1 MVEAAATFRKSGF
14 NDSDAATLAKVA
26 AMYQNVSDTAVSAED
41 AAASIVSQIR
51 AFGEDASF
59 ATTIIDAYNE
69 VANNFSTGTNDLSN
83 AMEIAGAGLATYN
96 NTFQETLGLVTAG
109 SEIFVG
115 RSSQV
120 ARGLSTIASNTAKAG
135 DALAKYHIDV
145 KNADG
150 TMRSTYDILKD
161 VSKIWKDLDDSQRQA
176 LGETLSG
183 GVNQY
188 KVLAAI
194 MTNFQT
200 AIDATAT
207 AYDSAGSAAEENAK
221 YMEHLEA
228 QINNLKGQFQDFANN
243 ILDKDTVS
251 ALLNVG
257 STLLDFANTDIG
269 AAVTRIG
276 MLSGTTLGLLGI
288 FGQLSINILKM
299 KEVLGGASG
308 IAGIFAPKTILI
320 IAGVVAGIA
329 ALVEIIRAAKNAYD
343 EAHPSLVQANTDLA
357 DTQAQLENNQKRLK
371 ELNEI
376 PYNERSSEI
385 ALEVEQLKLDN
396 EQLEKQLKLLDKKR
410 QQSAQKEYEGKK
422 TVYTGE
428 KQYTISYANQKF
440 VVDAKNIGEA
450 YALAADEANEFYNSL
465 VSLEEFSALTAD
477 SIEKGANDISVAWAT
492 ASQKGSQ
499 ATNTLINIM
508 QEYAEGTQEG
518 KELTE
523 EQSVAFEQNL
533 DAIKGLYNNIGYLTD
548 EYKEQHP
555 EIATFLSLYEQLA
568 PEIERVANNT
578 DELGDSL
585 DGVGNSSNDAVSQ
598 SGKLQ
603 EKVIEVANSMIDTAT
618 AVDTTSSSF
627 INLVAQQII
636 FNSTGLNTSDKI
648 RALSEL
654 IGYANNAA
662 WAINNVSQMAVMG
675 VSEGGFE
682 DEVNRIIGI
691 GQRKGLNVTRDAAVK
706 IVQQQLSNKLQ
717 RQAAIRLKQSEN
729 ASSKYGGGGGGSSVV
744 TDTQLE
750 ALKEAVSYQKQ
761 LYQFSEASGQSIEQQ
776 VKNLKQLQAAIHAQA
791 EYMRSQLA
799 DGQGDT
805 TEIVA
810 LSTEWWNIQNQ
821 INGLY
826 EDTTEEIDAEKER
839 LESIVD
845 TLESE
850 LDVLEKRREAI
861 QSQMSDITDKKSEIE
876 DIISYMSEYSSR
888 QIDSIQAEIDAI
900 DEAADAINEKYDAQI
915 KALEKTNSELD
926 KEIKRQQLLANLAKA
941 QAKQVLVYKDGRFVY
956 DKDISEIS
964 KAQSAL
970 SEFDREQLV
979 EKEKEA
985 IEQNRKNELEYNNQE
1000 KAALE
1005 AEKKR
1010 WQEYK
1015 DGWDNLVKEY
1025 NYQQTEILLSQ
1036 KYGIDMEKSNWDDR
1050 LDNFDYFVDSYEDTM
1065 QRYIAIQKELADVEE
1080 EISRKQEE
1088 INNARDNLNNYESN
1102 AGSGGSNKQDSLPRV
1117 LKVKPDG
1124 NAPSNARIGDYIVT
1138 GGGIFQITGGTS
1150 GNWTSDKI
1158 TGKGFSDLDAAKEW
1172 LDEQG
1177 YVFQYAKGTR
1187 SAYGGLSMVG
1197 ENGPELR
1204 VLGEGDGVIPSDVTA
1219 NLWQWGK
1226 FSPADIWGKL
1236 GEFAHNI
1243 VSNGGETYQFNID
1256 NLSLPNAKD
1265 AQGLLSGLRRYAF
1278 QVAYERG

>member
-1 MVEAAATFRKSGF
+1 MVEAAAMFRKSGF
-14 NDSDAATLAKVA
+14 DDSDAATLAKVA

-109 SEIFVG
+109 TEIFVG

-243 ILDKDTVS
+243 VLDKDTVS

-269 AAVTRIG
+269 TAVTRIG

-288 FGQLSINILKM
+288 FGQLSINLLKM
-299 KEVLGGASG
+299 KKVLGGASG
-308 IAGIFAPKTILI
+308 IAGLFAPKSILI
-320 IAGVVAGIA
+320 ITGVVAGIA

-343 EAHPSLVQANTDLA
+343 EAHPSLAQVNTDLA
-357 DTQAQLENNQKRLK
+357 DTQTQLETNQKRLN

-396 EQLEKQLKLLDKKR
+396 EQLEKQLKLLDEKR
-410 QQSAQKEYEGKK
+410 QKSAQKEYEGKK

-450 YALAADEANEFYNSL
+450 YALAADEANEFYSSL
-465 VSLEEFSALTAD
+465 VGLEEFSALTAD
-477 SIEKGANDISVAWAT
+477 SIKKGANDISVAWAT
-492 ASQKGSQ
+492 AAQKGSQ

-523 EQSVAFEQNL
+523 EQSAAFEQNL

-568 PEIERVANNT
+568 PEIERITNGTN
-578 DELGDSL
+578 ELSDSL
-585 DGVGNSSNDAVSQ
+585 DGAGNSSNDVVSN

-603 EKVIEVANSMIDTAT
+603 EKVIEVANSMIETAT

-654 IGYANNAA
+654 ISYANNAA

-675 VSEGGFE
+675 VSEGAFE
-682 DEVNRIIGI
+682 DEVNRVMGI

-706 IVQQQLSNKLQ
+706 IVQQRLSNRLQ
-717 RQAAIRLKQSEN
+717 RQAAINLKQSEN
-729 ASSKYGGGGGGSSVV
+729 ASPKYSGGGGGSSVV

-776 VKNLKQLQAAIHAQA
+776 AQRLKQVQAAIHAQA

-799 DGQGDT
+799 DGQSDT

-821 INGLY
+821 INDLY
-826 EDTTEEIDAEKER
+826 EDTTSELNEEQKKLQD
-839 LESIVD
+839 IVN
-845 TLESE
+845 TLNSE
-850 LDVLEKRREAI
+850 LDSLEKLRNDT
-861 QSQMSDITDKKSEIE
+861 QSQLDIVSDEKSEIE
-876 DIISYMSEYSSR
+876 RIISYMSEYSNR

-900 DEAADAINEKYDAQI
+900 DEATDAINAKYDAQI

-1010 WQEYK
+1010 WQEYGN
-1015 DGWDNLVKEY
+1015 GWNNLVSEY
-1025 NYQQTEILLSQ
+1025 EYQQTELLLSQ
-1036 KYGIDMEKSNWDDR
+1036 KYGINMEKSNWDDR
-1050 LDNFDYFVDSYEDTM
+1050 LNNFNSFVDNYENVMT
-1065 QRYIAIQKELADVEE
+1065 RYTAIQKELSDINAD
-1080 EISRKQEE
+1080 ISKKQEE
-1088 INNARDNLNNYESN
+1088 INSAQSRLDTATNGTSSTQSA
-1102 AGSGGSNKQDSLPRV
+1102 LPRV
-1117 LKVKPDG
+1117 LKVNPDG

-1150 GNWTSDKI
+1150 GNWASNKI
-1158 TGKGFSDLDAAKEW
+1158 TGKGFADLDLAKAW
-1172 LDEQG
+1172 LESQG
-1177 YVFQYAKGTR
+1177 YIFQYAKGTIGAR
-1187 SAYGGLSMVG
+1187 GGLSMVG

-1204 VLGEGDGVIPSDVTA
+1204 VLEKGDGIIPSDVTT

>member
-1 MVEAAATFRKSGF
+1 MVEAAAMFRKSGF
-14 NDSDAATLAKVA
+14 DDSDAATLAKVA

-109 SEIFVG
+109 TEIFVG

-135 DALAKYHIDV
+135 DELAKYHIDV
-145 KNADG
+145 ENADG
-150 TMRSTYDILKD
+150 SMRSTYDILKD
-161 VSKIWKDLDDSQRQA
+161 VAKIWNVLDDSQRQA

-221 YMEHLEA
+221 WMEHLGA
-228 QINNLKGQFQDFANN
+228 QVNNLKRQFQDFANN
-243 ILDKDTVS
+243 VLDTDTVS

-257 STLLDFANTDIG
+257 SALLDFANTGIG
-269 AAVTRIG
+269 TAVTRIG

-288 FGQLSINILKM
+288 FGQLSINLLKM
-299 KEVLGGASG
+299 KDAFKGVSG
-308 IAGIFAPKTILI
+308 IAGLFAPKNILI
-320 IAGVVAGIA
+320 ITGVVAGIA
-329 ALVEIIRAAKNAYD
+329 ALVEIVRGIKGAYD
-343 EAHPSLVQANTDLA
+343 AVHPSLEQVNADLETTQKQLEENKDKLDELNKTPYDNTDRIS
-357 DTQAQLENNQKRLK
+357 DIILER
-371 ELNEI
+371 
-376 PYNERSSEI
+376 
-385 ALEVEQLKLDN
+385 
-396 EQLEKQLKLLDKKR
+396 EQLELENEVLERQIELLNKKEQKTA
-410 QQSAQKEYEGKK
+410 QQKYESKK
-422 TVYTGE
+422 DVYTG
-428 KQYTISYANQKF
+428 QYEYTLTLSKGTS
-440 VVDAKNIGEA
+440 VSGETEYVA
-450 YALAADEANEFYNSL
+450 
-465 VSLEEFSALTAD
+465 
-477 SIEKGANDISVAWAT
+477 IANDIAEAYDIVAEKAGVSTEKVTSGLQDIDVAWAT
-492 ASQKGSQ
+492 TWQKGAD
-499 ATNTLINIM
+499 ATKYFTNIM
-508 QEYAEGTQEG
+508 QSYADAVSKGIDPSEQ
-518 KELTE
+518 LTV
-523 EQSVAFEQNL
+523 QYEQNKAAM
-533 DAIKGLYNNIGYLTD
+533 DELYNTVQILGE
-548 EYKEQHP
+548 EYVASHP
-555 EIATFLSLYEQLA
+555 EITSFINTYEFLN
-568 PEIERVANNT
+568 RVLGETADSADDAEDGV
-578 DELGDSL
+578 DELGKTLHGAQAAS
-585 DGVGNSSNDAVSQ
+585 GETANKIKEIAGNIINVSAP
-598 SGKLQ
+598 
-603 EKVIEVANSMIDTAT
+603 VDTAT
-618 AVDTTSSSF
+618 QSFVD
-627 INLVAQQII
+627 LVAEEII
-636 FNSTGLNTSDKI
+636 FNSTGLSVADKLAALGQLAQQAGMTTS
-648 RALSEL
+648 
-654 IGYANNAA
+654 
-662 WAINNVSQMAVMG
+662 AIASIQGAMG
-675 VSEGGFE
+675 AMHVSEDQIRGYMLT
-682 DEVNRIIGI
+682 NRL
-691 GQRKGLNVTRDAAVK
+691 KGTPVTR
-706 IVQQQLSNKLQ
+706 QQ
-717 RQAAIRLKQSEN
+717 AEN
-729 ASSKYGGGGGGSSVV
+729 ALLMDLWKSASTTPTKSLSDYGYGGGGGGSSVV

-776 VKNLKQLQAAIHAQA
+776 AQRLKQVQAALHAQA
-791 EYMRSQLA
+791 QYMRSQLA
-799 DGQGDT
+799 DGQSDT

-850 LDVLEKRREAI
+850 LDVLEKRRKAI

-941 QAKQVLVYKDGRFVY
+941 QAKQVLVYKDGQFVY

-970 SEFDREQLV
+970 NEFDREQLV

-1015 DGWDNLVKEY
+1015 DGWGNLVKEY
-1025 NYQQTEILLSQ
+1025 NYQQTELLLSQ
-1036 KYGIDMEKSNWDDR
+1036 KYGINMEKSNWDDR

-1065 QRYIAIQKELADVEE
+1065 RRYIAIQEELADVEE

-1102 AGSGGSNKQDSLPRV
+1102 AGSSGSNKQDSLPRV
-1117 LKVKPDG
+1117 LKVKSDG

-1158 TGKGFSDLDAAKEW
+1158 TGKGFSDLNAAKEW

-1204 VLGEGDGVIPSDVTA
+1204 VLGEGDGIIPADVTE

-1226 FSPADIWGKL
+1226 FSPADIWSKL

-1243 VSNGGETYQFNID
+1243 ISNGNETYQFNID
-1256 NLSLPNAKD
+1256 NLNLPNAKD
-1265 AQGLLSGLRRYAF
+1265 AQGLLNGLKRYAF

>member
-1 MVEAAATFRKSGF
+1 
-14 NDSDAATLAKVA
+14 
-26 AMYQNVSDTAVSAED
+26 
-41 AAASIVSQIR
+41 
-51 AFGEDASF
+51 
-59 ATTIIDAYNE
+59 
-69 VANNFSTGTNDLSN
+69 
-83 AMEIAGAGLATYN
+83 MEIAGAGLATYN

-109 SEIFVG
+109 TEIFVG

-135 DALAKYHIDV
+135 EELAKYHIDV
-145 KNADG
+145 ENADG
-150 TMRSTYDILKD
+150 SMRSTYDILKD
-161 VSKIWKDLDDSQRQA
+161 VADIWKELDDSQRQA

-200 AIDATAT
+200 AMDATAT

-221 YMEHLEA
+221 YMEHLDA
-228 QINNLKGQFQDFANN
+228 QLNNLKRQFQDFANN
-243 ILDKDTVS
+243 VLDKDTVS

-257 STLLDFANTDIG
+257 GALLDFANTGIG
-269 AAVTRIG
+269 TATTRIG
-276 MLSGTTLGLLGI
+276 LLSGATLGLLGV
-288 FGQLSINILKM
+288 FGQISVNLLKM
-299 KEVLGGASG
+299 KDAFKGVSG
-308 IAGIFAPKTILI
+308 IARLFAPKSILI
-320 IAGVVAGIA
+320 ITGVVAGIA
-329 ALVEIIRAAKNAYD
+329 ALVEIVRGIKGAYD
-343 EAHPSLVQANTDLA
+343 AAHPSLEQVNADLE
-357 DTQAQLENNQKRLK
+357 TSKKLLEDNKTKLE
-371 ELNEI
+371 ELNKI
-376 PYNERSSEI
+376 PYADRSSDI
-385 ALEVEQLKLDN
+385 ALEVEQLRLEN
-396 EQLEKQLKLLDKKR
+396 EQLEKQLKLLDKQK
-410 QQSAQKEYEGKK
+410 QKAAQKEYEKSK
-422 TVYTGE
+422 TVYTG
-428 KQYTISYANQKF
+428 QY
-440 VVDAKNIGEA
+440 A
-450 YALAADEANEFYNSL
+450 YTKRFDTVIPLNEQMNFT
-465 VSLEEFSALTAD
+465 VM
-477 SIEKGANDISVAWAT
+477 ANDIDEAYQKIADASGLTVEQVKSDTGEITVSWADMIST
-492 ASQKGSQ
+492 GSD
-499 ATNTLINIM
+499 TTRLFTDIM
-508 QEYAEGTQEG
+508 QSYADAVSKGIPPSAQLRAEY
-518 KELTE
+518 
-523 EQSVAFEQNL
+523 EQNKAAM
-533 DAIKGLYNNIGYLTD
+533 DELYNTVQILD
-548 EYKEQHP
+548 EEYVVTHP
-555 EIATFLSLYEQLA
+555 EIALFIDAYESLNEVMGEVADSTEKAGNAQNSAAENAINVAEAFNALQKAQQDYNKSGSFTEDTIASLNAMFPGLVNNLYSQNGELSATAQNALAGANGLIQFAKAMAMVAQYNASQALQQFNQSLGASAYLTENFEQRYKLQQNLRQA
-568 PEIERVANNT
+568 SDARRQI
-578 DELGDSL
+578 DEWINIMGGDS
-585 DGVGNSSNDAVSQ
+585 VP
-598 SGKLQ
+598 
-603 EKVIEVANSMIDTAT
+603 TY
-618 AVDTTSSSF
+618 
-627 INLVAQQII
+627 
-636 FNSTGLNTSDKI
+636 
-648 RALSEL
+648 
-654 IGYANNAA
+654 GY
-662 WAINNVSQMAVMG
+662 
-675 VSEGGFE
+675 
-682 DEVNRIIGI
+682 
-691 GQRKGLNVTRDAAVK
+691 
-706 IVQQQLSNKLQ
+706 
-717 RQAAIRLKQSEN
+717 
-729 ASSKYGGGGGGSSVV
+729 GGGGSSVV
-744 TDTQLE
+744 TDAQLE

-776 VKNLKQLQAAIHAQA
+776 AQRLKQVQAALHAQA
-791 EYMRSQLA
+791 QYMRSQLA
-799 DGQGDT
+799 DGQSDT

-861 QSQMSDITDKKSEIE
+861 QSQMNDITDKKSEIE

-941 QAKQVLVYKDGRFVY
+941 QAKQVLVYKDGQFVY

-970 SEFDREQLV
+970 NEFDREQLV

-1025 NYQQTEILLSQ
+1025 NYQQTELLLSQ
-1036 KYGIDMEKSNWDDR
+1036 KYGINMEKSNWDDR

-1065 QRYIAIQKELADVEE
+1065 RRYIAIQEELADVEE

-1088 INNARDNLNNYESN
+1088 INNARDNLNNYEGDTGN
-1102 AGSGGSNKQDSLPRV
+1102 NGSNKQDRLPRV
-1117 LKVKPDG
+1117 LKVKSDG

-1158 TGKGFSDLDAAKEW
+1158 TGKGFSDLNAAKEW

-1204 VLGEGDGVIPSDVTA
+1204 VLGEGDGIIPADVTE

-1226 FSPADIWGKL
+1226 FSPADIWSKL

-1243 VSNGGETYQFNID
+1243 ISNGNETYQFNID
-1256 NLSLPNAKD
+1256 NLNLPNAKD
-1265 AQGLLSGLRRYAF
+1265 AQGLLNGLKRYAF

>member
-1 MVEAAATFRKSGF
+1 
-14 NDSDAATLAKVA
+14 
-26 AMYQNVSDTAVSAED
+26 
-41 AAASIVSQIR
+41 
-51 AFGEDASF
+51 
-59 ATTIIDAYNE
+59 
-69 VANNFSTGTNDLSN
+69 
-83 AMEIAGAGLATYN
+83 MEIAGAGLATYN

-109 SEIFVG
+109 TEIFVG

-135 DALAKYHIDV
+135 EELAKYDIDV

-150 TMRSTYDILKD
+150 SMRSTYDILKD
-161 VSKIWKDLDDSQRQA
+161 VAKIWKELDDSQRQA

-221 YMEHLEA
+221 YMEHLDA
-228 QINNLKGQFQDFANN
+228 QLNNLKGQFQDFANN
-243 ILDKDTVS
+243 VLDKDTVS

-257 STLLDFANTDIG
+257 GTLLDFANTDIG
-269 AAVTRIG
+269 TAVTRIG

-288 FGQLSINILKM
+288 FGQLSINLLKM
-299 KEVLGGASG
+299 KEVFGGVSG
-308 IAGIFAPKTILI
+308 VAGLFAPKSILI
-320 IAGVVAGIA
+320 ITGVVAGIA
-329 ALVEIIRAAKNAYD
+329 ALVEIVRGIKGAYD
-343 EAHPSLVQANTDLA
+343 AAHPSLEQVNADLE
-357 DTQAQLENNQKRLK
+357 TSQKQLEENSDKLK
-371 ELNEI
+371 ELNNI
-376 PYNERSSEI
+376 PYADRSSDI
-385 ALEVEQLKLDN
+385 ALETEQLRLEN
-396 EQLEKQLKLLDKKR
+396 EQLEKQIKLLDKQK
-410 QQSAQKEYEGKK
+410 QKAAQKEYESKK
-422 TVYTGE
+422 DVYTG
-428 KQYTISYANQKF
+428 QYEYTLTLSKGTS
-440 VVDAKNIGEA
+440 VSGETEYVA
-450 YALAADEANEFYNSL
+450 
-465 VSLEEFSALTAD
+465 
-477 SIEKGANDISVAWAT
+477 IANDIAEAYDIVAEKAGVSTEKVISGLQDINVAWAT
-492 ASQKGSQ
+492 IRQKGPD
-499 ATNTLINIM
+499 ATKYFTDIM
-508 QEYAEGTQEG
+508 QSYADAVSKGIPPSVQLRVEY
-518 KELTE
+518 
-523 EQSVAFEQNL
+523 EQNKAAM
-533 DAIKGLYNNIGYLTD
+533 DELYNTVQILNE
-548 EYKEQHP
+548 EYVASHP
-555 EIATFLSLYEQLA
+555 EIALFINVYEFLKTVLGETGEA
-568 PEIERVANNT
+568 ANDAKDGIEGLGETLHGAQAASGETANKIKEVANNII
-578 DELGDSL
+578 
-585 DGVGNSSNDAVSQ
+585 GVAAPV
-598 SGKLQ
+598 
-603 EKVIEVANSMIDTAT
+603 DTAT
-618 AVDTTSSSF
+618 QSFVD
-627 INLVAQQII
+627 LVAEEII
-636 FNSTGLNTSDKI
+636 FNSTGLSVADKLAALGQLAQQAGMTAGAIASIQGAMGAMHVGEDQI
-648 RALSEL
+648 R
-654 IGYANNAA
+654 GYMRTA
-662 WAINNVSQMAVMG
+662 QL
-675 VSEGGFE
+675 
-682 DEVNRIIGI
+682 
-691 GQRKGLNVTRDAAVK
+691 KGSPVTR
-706 IVQQQLSNKLQ
+706 QQ
-717 RQAAIRLKQSEN
+717 AEN
-729 ASSKYGGGGGGSSVV
+729 ALLADLWKSMSTAPTTPLSSGGYGGGGGGGSSVV
-744 TDTQLE
+744 TDAQLE

-776 VKNLKQLQAAIHAQA
+776 AQRLKQVQAALHAQA
-791 EYMRSQLA
+791 QYMRSQLA
-799 DGQGDT
+799 DGQSDT

-850 LDVLEKRREAI
+850 LDVLEKRRKAI

-888 QIDSIQAEIDAI
+888 QIDSIQSEIDAI

-941 QAKQVLVYKDGRFVY
+941 QAKQVLVYKDGQFVY

-970 SEFDREQLV
+970 NEFDRAQLV

-1025 NYQQTEILLSQ
+1025 NYQQTELLLSQ
-1036 KYGIDMEKSNWDDR
+1036 KYGINMEKSNWDDR

-1065 QRYIAIQKELADVEE
+1065 RRYIAIQEELADVEE

-1088 INNARDNLNNYESN
+1088 INNARDNLNNYEGD
-1102 AGSGGSNKQDSLPRV
+1102 AGNSGSNKQDSLPRV
-1117 LKVKPDG
+1117 LKVKSDG

-1138 GGGIFQITGGTS
+1138 GGGIFQITGGTP

-1158 TGKGFSDLDAAKEW
+1158 TGKGFSDLNAAKEW

-1204 VLGEGDGVIPSDVTA
+1204 VLGEGDGIIPADVTE

-1226 FSPADIWGKL
+1226 FSPADIWSKL

-1243 VSNGGETYQFNID
+1243 ISNGNETYQFNID
-1256 NLSLPNAKD
+1256 NLNLPNAKD
-1265 AQGLLSGLRRYAF
+1265 AQGLLNGLKRYAF

>member
-1 MVEAAATFRKSGF
+1 
-14 NDSDAATLAKVA
+14 
-26 AMYQNVSDTAVSAED
+26 
-41 AAASIVSQIR
+41 
-51 AFGEDASF
+51 
-59 ATTIIDAYNE
+59 
-69 VANNFSTGTNDLSN
+69 
-83 AMEIAGAGLATYN
+83 MEIASAGLATYN

-109 SEIFVG
+109 TEIFVG

-135 DALAKYHIDV
+135 DELAKYKIDV
-145 KNADG
+145 ENADG
-150 TMRSTYDILKD
+150 SMRSTYDILKD
-161 VSKIWKDLDDSQRQA
+161 VAKIWKDLDDSQRQA

-221 YMEHLEA
+221 YMEHLDA
-228 QINNLKGQFQDFANN
+228 QLNNLKRQFQDFANN
-243 ILDKDTVS
+243 VLDKDTVS

-257 STLLDFANTDIG
+257 SALLDFANTDIG
-269 AAVTRIG
+269 TAVTRIG
-276 MLSGTTLGLLGI
+276 MLSGTILGLLGV
-288 FGQLSINILKM
+288 FGQISVNLLKM
-299 KEVLGGASG
+299 KDVFDGLGSASG
-308 IAGIFAPKTILI
+308 IAKLFAPKSMLI
-320 IAGVVAGIA
+320 ITGVVAGIA
-329 ALVEIIRAAKNAYD
+329 AIIEIIRGFKGAYD
-343 EAHPSLVQANTDLA
+343 AAHPSLEQVNTDLEA
-357 DTQAQLENNQKRLK
+357 NQEQLKENKDRLK

-376 PYNERSSEI
+376 PYPDRSSDI
-385 ALEVEQLKLDN
+385 ALETEQLKLEN
-396 EQLEKQLKLLDKKR
+396 EQLERQIALLDKER
-410 QQSAQKEYEGKK
+410 QKTAQKEYESKK
-422 TVYTGE
+422 DVYTGE
-428 KQYTISYANQKF
+428 KEYTITVSKATS
-440 VVDAKNIGEA
+440 VSGETE
-450 YALAADEANEFYNSL
+450 Y
-465 VSLEEFSALTAD
+465 TA
-477 SIEKGANDISVAWAT
+477 IANDIAEAYDIVAEKAGVSTEKIKAGLQDVDVAWAT
-492 ASQKGSQ
+492 TRTKGED
-499 ATNTLINIM
+499 ATRQYTVIM
-508 QEYAEGTQEG
+508 GSYADAVSKGTV
-518 KELTE
+518 LTE
-523 EQSVAFEQNL
+523 QQRVAYEENKT
-533 DAIKGLYNNIGYLTD
+533 AIDGLYNTIQALD
-548 EYKEQHP
+548 EEYVESHP
-555 EIATFLSLYEQLA
+555 EIKAFIDAYEFLDS
-568 PEIERVANNT
+568 I
-578 DELGDSL
+578 LGETVDAA
-585 DGVGNSSNDAVSQ
+585 NDASDGIEGLGETLHGAQ
-598 SGKLQ
+598 AASGEAANKIRGIA
-603 EKVIEVANSMIDTAT
+603 KDIIDVAAPVDTASQ
-618 AVDTTSSSF
+618 AFVD
-627 INLVAQQII
+627 LVAEEII
-636 FNSTGLNTSDKI
+636 FNSTGLSVDDKLAALDLLI
-648 RALSEL
+648 QRAGMAGGAIAGIS
-654 IGYANNAA
+654 GAMANEY
-662 WAINNVSQMAVMG
+662 
-675 VSEGGFE
+675 VSE
-682 DEVNRIIGI
+682 DRVNAYMYWARM
-691 GQRKGLNVTRDAAVK
+691 KGTLVTR
-706 IVQQQLSNKLQ
+706 QQ
-717 RQAAIRLKQSEN
+717 AEN
-729 ASSKYGGGGGGSSVV
+729 ALLMEFWKKVSTPPTNPLDNNKNYGYGGGSSVA
-744 TDTQLE
+744 TDIQLE

-776 VKNLKQLQAAIHAQA
+776 AQRLKQVQAALHAQA
-791 EYMRSQLA
+791 QYMRSQLA
-799 DGQGDT
+799 DGQSDT

-850 LDVLEKRREAI
+850 LDVLEKRRKAI
-861 QSQMSDITDKKSEIE
+861 QSQMSDIADEKSEIE
-876 DIISYMSEYSSR
+876 NIISYMSEYSSR

-941 QAKQVLVYKDGRFVY
+941 QAKQVLVYKDGQFVY

-970 SEFDREQLV
+970 NEFDRGQLV

-1025 NYQQTEILLSQ
+1025 NNQQTELLLSQ
-1036 KYGIDMEKSNWDDR
+1036 KYGINMEKSNWDDR

-1065 QRYIAIQKELADVEE
+1065 RRYIAIQEELADVEE

-1088 INNARDNLNNYESN
+1088 INNARDNLDNYEN
-1102 AGSGGSNKQDSLPRV
+1102 NQDRLPRV

-1158 TGKGFSDLDAAKEW
+1158 TGKGFSDLAVAKEW
-1172 LDEQG
+1172 LNEQG

-1204 VLGEGDGVIPSDVTA
+1204 VLGEGDGVIPANVTE

-1226 FSPADIWGKL
+1226 FSPADIWSKL

-1243 VSNGGETYQFNID
+1243 ISNGDETYQFNID
-1256 NLSLPNAKD
+1256 NLNLPNAKD
-1265 AQGLLSGLRRYAF
+1265 AQGLLNGLKRYAF

>member
-1 MVEAAATFRKSGF
+1 MVEAAAMFRKSGF
-14 NDSDAATLAKVA
+14 DDSDSAALAKVA

-109 SEIFVG
+109 TEIFVG

-135 DALAKYHIDV
+135 EELAKYDIDV

-150 TMRSTYDILKD
+150 SMRSTYDILKD
-161 VSKIWKDLDDSQRQA
+161 VAKIWKELDDSQRQA

-221 YMEHLEA
+221 YMEHLDA
-228 QINNLKGQFQDFANN
+228 QVNNLKRQFQDFANN
-243 ILDKDTVS
+243 VLDKDTVS
-251 ALLNVG
+251 AFLNVG
-257 STLLDFANTDIG
+257 GALLDFANTDIG
-269 AAVTRIG
+269 TAVTRIG
-276 MLSGTTLGLLGI
+276 LLSGTTLGLLGI
-288 FGQLSINILKM
+288 FGQLSINLLKM
-299 KEVLGGASG
+299 KKVFSDVSG
-308 IAGIFAPKTILI
+308 IAGLFAPKSILI
-320 IAGVVAGIA
+320 ITGVVAGIA
-329 ALVEIIRAAKNAYD
+329 ALVEIVRGIKGAYD
-343 EAHPSLVQANTDLA
+343 AAHPSLEQVNADLE
-357 DTQAQLENNQKRLK
+357 TSQKQLEENADKLK
-371 ELNEI
+371 ELNNI
-376 PYNERSSEI
+376 PYADRSSDI
-385 ALEVEQLKLDN
+385 ALETEQLKLEN
-396 EQLEKQLKLLDKKR
+396 KQLEKQIQLLDKQK
-410 QQSAQKEYEGKK
+410 QKAAQKEYESAKK
-422 TVYTGE
+422 VYTG
-428 KQYTISYANQKF
+428 QYAYTKRFDTAIPLNEQMNFTVMANDIEEAYQKIADASGLTVEQVKSDNGEMTVSWADMISTGSDATRQFTGIMQSYAN
-440 VVDAKNIGEA
+440 A
-450 YALAADEANEFYNSL
+450 
-465 VSLEEFSALTAD
+465 
-477 SIEKGANDISVAWAT
+477 ISNGIDPTGRLRA
-492 ASQKGSQ
+492 
-499 ATNTLINIM
+499 
-508 QEYAEGTQEG
+508 EY
-518 KELTE
+518 
-523 EQSVAFEQNL
+523 EQNKV
-533 DAIKGLYNNIGYLTD
+533 AIDELYNAVQYLD
-548 EYKEQHP
+548 EEYVAAHP
-555 EIATFLSLYEQLA
+555 EITSFINAYKSLNAVMGETGETADDAKDGMEGLGETLHGAQA
-568 PEIERVANNT
+568 ASGETANKIKEVANNII
-578 DELGDSL
+578 
-585 DGVGNSSNDAVSQ
+585 GVAAPV
-598 SGKLQ
+598 
-603 EKVIEVANSMIDTAT
+603 DTAT
-618 AVDTTSSSF
+618 QSFVD
-627 INLVAQQII
+627 LVAEEII
-636 FNSTGLNTSDKI
+636 FNSTGLNVADKLAALGQLAQQAGMTAGAIASIQGAMGAMHVGEDQI
-648 RALSEL
+648 R
-654 IGYANNAA
+654 GYMRTA
-662 WAINNVSQMAVMG
+662 QL
-675 VSEGGFE
+675 
-682 DEVNRIIGI
+682 
-691 GQRKGLNVTRDAAVK
+691 KGSPVTR
-706 IVQQQLSNKLQ
+706 QQ
-717 RQAAIRLKQSEN
+717 AEN
-729 ASSKYGGGGGGSSVV
+729 ALLADLWKSMSTAPTTSLSSGGYGGGGGGSSVV
-744 TDTQLE
+744 TDAQLE

-776 VKNLKQLQAAIHAQA
+776 AQRLKQVQAALHAQA
-791 EYMRSQLA
+791 QYMRSQLA
-799 DGQGDT
+799 DGQSDT

-850 LDVLEKRREAI
+850 LDVLEKRRKAI

-941 QAKQVLVYKDGRFVY
+941 QAKQVLVYKDGQFVY

-970 SEFDREQLV
+970 NEFDRAQLV

-1025 NYQQTEILLSQ
+1025 NYQQTELLLSQ
-1036 KYGIDMEKSNWDDR
+1036 KYGINMEKSNWDDR

-1065 QRYIAIQKELADVEE
+1065 RRYIAIQEELADVEE

-1088 INNARDNLNNYESN
+1088 INNARDNLNNYEGDTGNS
-1102 AGSGGSNKQDSLPRV
+1102 GSNKQDSLPRV
-1117 LKVKPDG
+1117 LKVKSDG

-1138 GGGIFQITGGTS
+1138 GGGIFQITGGTP

-1158 TGKGFSDLDAAKEW
+1158 TGKGFSDLNAAKEW

-1204 VLGEGDGVIPSDVTA
+1204 VLGEGDGIIPADVTE

-1226 FSPADIWGKL
+1226 FSPADIWSKL

-1243 VSNGGETYQFNID
+1243 ISNGNEIYQFNID
-1256 NLSLPNAKD
+1256 NLNLPNAKD
-1265 AQGLLSGLRRYAF
+1265 AQGLLNGLKRYAF

>member
-1 MVEAAATFRKSGF
+1 MVEAAAMFRKSGF
-14 NDSDAATLAKVA
+14 DDSDAATLAKVA

-109 SEIFVG
+109 TEIFVG

-135 DALAKYHIDV
+135 EELAKYDIDV

-150 TMRSTYDILKD
+150 SMRSTYDILKD
-161 VSKIWKDLDDSQRQA
+161 VADIWKELDDSQRQA

-221 YMEHLEA
+221 YMEHLDA
-228 QINNLKGQFQDFANN
+228 QLNNLKRQFQDFANN
-243 ILDKDTVS
+243 VLDKDTVS
-251 ALLNVG
+251 AFLNVG
-257 STLLDFANTDIG
+257 GALLDFANTDIG
-269 AAVTRIG
+269 TAVTRIG

-288 FGQLSINILKM
+288 FGQLSINLLKM
-299 KEVLGGASG
+299 KKVFSGASG
-308 IAGIFAPKTILI
+308 IAGLFAPKSILI
-320 IAGVVAGIA
+320 ITGVVAGIA
-329 ALVEIIRAAKNAYD
+329 ALVEIIRGIKGAYD
-343 EAHPSLVQANTDLA
+343 AAHPSLEQVNADLE
-357 DTQAQLENNQKRLK
+357 TSQKQLEENADKLK
-371 ELNEI
+371 ELNNI
-376 PYNERSSEI
+376 PYADRSSDI
-385 ALEVEQLKLDN
+385 ALETEQLRLEN
-396 EQLEKQLKLLDKKR
+396 EQLERQIKLLDKQK
-410 QQSAQKEYEGKK
+410 QKAAQKEYESAKK
-422 TVYTGE
+422 IYTG
-428 KQYTISYANQKF
+428 QYAYTKRFDTVIPLNEQMNFTVMANDIEEAYQKIADASGLTVEQVKSDNGEMAVSWADMISTGSDATRQFTGIMQSYAN
-440 VVDAKNIGEA
+440 A
-450 YALAADEANEFYNSL
+450 
-465 VSLEEFSALTAD
+465 
-477 SIEKGANDISVAWAT
+477 ISDGIDPTGRLRA
-492 ASQKGSQ
+492 
-499 ATNTLINIM
+499 
-508 QEYAEGTQEG
+508 EY
-518 KELTE
+518 
-523 EQSVAFEQNL
+523 EQNKV
-533 DAIKGLYNNIGYLTD
+533 AIDELYNAVQYLD
-548 EYKEQHP
+548 EEYVAAHP
-555 EIATFLSLYEQLA
+555 EITSFINAYKSLNAVMGETGETADDAEDGLEGLGETLHGAQA
-568 PEIERVANNT
+568 ASGETANKIKEIANNII
-578 DELGDSL
+578 
-585 DGVGNSSNDAVSQ
+585 GVAAPV
-598 SGKLQ
+598 
-603 EKVIEVANSMIDTAT
+603 DTAT
-618 AVDTTSSSF
+618 QSFVD
-627 INLVAQQII
+627 LVAEEII
-636 FNSTGLNTSDKI
+636 FNSTGLSVADKLA
-648 RALSEL
+648 ALGQLAQQAGMTAGAIASIQGAMGALHVGEDQ
-654 IGYANNAA
+654 IKGYMRTA
-662 WAINNVSQMAVMG
+662 QL
-675 VSEGGFE
+675 
-682 DEVNRIIGI
+682 
-691 GQRKGLNVTRDAAVK
+691 KGSPVTR
-706 IVQQQLSNKLQ
+706 QQ
-717 RQAAIRLKQSEN
+717 AEN
-729 ASSKYGGGGGGSSVV
+729 ALLMDLWKSVSTAPTTSLDDDNNYGYGGGSSVV
-744 TDTQLE
+744 TDAQLE

-776 VKNLKQLQAAIHAQA
+776 VQRLKQVQAALHAQA
-791 EYMRSQLA
+791 QYMRSQLA
-799 DGQGDT
+799 DGQSDT

-850 LDVLEKRREAI
+850 LDVLEKRRKAI

-941 QAKQVLVYKDGRFVY
+941 QAKQVLVYKDGQFVY

-970 SEFDREQLV
+970 NEFDRAQLV

-1025 NYQQTEILLSQ
+1025 NYQQTELLLSQ
-1036 KYGIDMEKSNWDDR
+1036 KYGINMEKSNWDDR

-1065 QRYIAIQKELADVEE
+1065 RRYIAIQEELADVEE

-1088 INNARDNLNNYESN
+1088 INNARDNLNNYEGDTGNS
-1102 AGSGGSNKQDSLPRV
+1102 GSNKQDSLPRV

-1138 GGGIFQITGGTS
+1138 GGGIFQITGGTP

-1158 TGKGFSDLDAAKEW
+1158 TGKGFSDLNAAKEW

-1204 VLGEGDGVIPSDVTA
+1204 VLGEGDGIIPADVTE

-1226 FSPADIWGKL
+1226 FSPADIWSKL

-1243 VSNGGETYQFNID
+1243 ISNGNETYQFNID
-1256 NLSLPNAKD
+1256 NLNLPNAKD
-1265 AQGLLSGLRRYAF
+1265 AQGLLNGLKRYAF

>member
-1 MVEAAATFRKSGF
+1 MVEAAAMFRKSGF
-14 NDSDAATLAKVA
+14 NDSDSAALAKVA

-109 SEIFVG
+109 TEIFVG

-135 DALAKYHIDV
+135 EELAKYDIDV

-150 TMRSTYDILKD
+150 SMRSTYDILKD
-161 VSKIWKDLDDSQRQA
+161 VAKIWKELDDSQRQA

-207 AYDSAGSAAEENAK
+207 AYDSVGSAAEENAK

-228 QINNLKGQFQDFANN
+228 QVNNLKGQFQDFANN
-243 ILDKDTVS
+243 VLDKDTVS

-257 STLLDFANTDIG
+257 GALLDFANTDIG
-269 AAVTRIG
+269 TAVTRVG
-276 MLSGTTLGLLGI
+276 LLSGTTLGLLGI

-299 KEVLGGASG
+299 KEVFGGVSG
-308 IAGIFAPKTILI
+308 IAGLFAPKSILTIT
-320 IAGVVAGIA
+320 GVVAGIA
-329 ALVEIIRAAKNAYD
+329 ALVEIVRGVKGAYD
-343 EAHPSLVQANTDLA
+343 AAHPSLEQVNSDLE
-357 DTQAQLENNQKRLK
+357 TSQKQLEDNADKLK
-371 ELNEI
+371 ELNNI
-376 PYNERSSEI
+376 PYADRSSDI
-385 ALEVEQLKLDN
+385 ALETEQLRLEN
-396 EQLEKQLKLLDKKR
+396 EQLEKQIKLLDKQK
-410 QQSAQKEYEGKK
+410 QKAAQKEYESAKK
-422 TVYTGE
+422 VYTG
-428 KQYTISYANQKF
+428 QYAYTKRFDTAIPLNEQMNFTVMANDIEEAYQKIADASGLTVEQVKSDNGEMTVSWADMISTGSDATRQFTGIMQSYAN
-440 VVDAKNIGEA
+440 A
-450 YALAADEANEFYNSL
+450 
-465 VSLEEFSALTAD
+465 
-477 SIEKGANDISVAWAT
+477 ISDGIDPTGRLRA
-492 ASQKGSQ
+492 
-499 ATNTLINIM
+499 
-508 QEYAEGTQEG
+508 EY
-518 KELTE
+518 
-523 EQSVAFEQNL
+523 EQNKV
-533 DAIKGLYNNIGYLTD
+533 AIDELYNAVQYLD
-548 EYKEQHP
+548 EEYVAAHP
-555 EIATFLSLYEQLA
+555 EITSFINAYKSLNAVMGETGETADDAKDGLEGLGETLHGAQA
-568 PEIERVANNT
+568 ASGETANKIKEVANNII
-578 DELGDSL
+578 
-585 DGVGNSSNDAVSQ
+585 GVAAPV
-598 SGKLQ
+598 
-603 EKVIEVANSMIDTAT
+603 DTAT
-618 AVDTTSSSF
+618 QSFVD
-627 INLVAQQII
+627 LVAEEII
-636 FNSTGLNTSDKI
+636 FNNTGLSVADKLAALGQLAQQAGMTAGAIASIQGAMGAMHVGEDQI
-648 RALSEL
+648 R
-654 IGYANNAA
+654 GYMRTA
-662 WAINNVSQMAVMG
+662 QL
-675 VSEGGFE
+675 
-682 DEVNRIIGI
+682 
-691 GQRKGLNVTRDAAVK
+691 KGSPVTR
-706 IVQQQLSNKLQ
+706 QQ
-717 RQAAIRLKQSEN
+717 AEN
-729 ASSKYGGGGGGSSVV
+729 ALLMDLWKSMSTTPTTSLSSGGYGGGGGGGSSVV
-744 TDTQLE
+744 TDAQLE

-776 VKNLKQLQAAIHAQA
+776 AQRLKQVQAALHAQA
-791 EYMRSQLA
+791 QYMRSQLA
-799 DGQGDT
+799 DGQSDT

-826 EDTTEEIDAEKER
+826 EDTTEEIDVEKER

-850 LDVLEKRREAI
+850 LDVLEKRRKAI

-941 QAKQVLVYKDGRFVY
+941 QAKQVLVYKDGQFVY

-970 SEFDREQLV
+970 NEFDRAQLV
-979 EKEKEA
+979 EKEKEI

-1000 KAALE
+1000 RAALE

-1025 NYQQTEILLSQ
+1025 NYQQTELLLSQ
-1036 KYGIDMEKSNWDDR
+1036 KYGINMEKSNWDDR

-1065 QRYIAIQKELADVEE
+1065 RRYIAIQEELADVEE

-1088 INNARDNLNNYESN
+1088 INNARDNLNNYESDTDN
-1102 AGSGGSNKQDSLPRV
+1102 SGSNKQDSLPRV
-1117 LKVKPDG
+1117 LKVKSDG

-1150 GNWTSDKI
+1150 GNWTSNKI
-1158 TGKGFSDLDAAKEW
+1158 TGKGFSDLNAAKEW

-1204 VLGEGDGVIPSDVTA
+1204 VLGEGDGIIPADVTE

-1226 FSPADIWGKL
+1226 FSPADIWSKL

-1243 VSNGGETYQFNID
+1243 ISNGNEIYQFNID
-1256 NLSLPNAKD
+1256 NLNLPNAKD
-1265 AQGLLSGLRRYAF
+1265 AQGLLNGLKRYAF

>member
-1 MVEAAATFRKSGF
+1 
-14 NDSDAATLAKVA
+14 
-26 AMYQNVSDTAVSAED
+26 
-41 AAASIVSQIR
+41 
-51 AFGEDASF
+51 
-59 ATTIIDAYNE
+59 
-69 VANNFSTGTNDLSN
+69 
-83 AMEIAGAGLATYN
+83 MEIAGAGLSTYN
-96 NTFQETLGLVTAG
+96 NSFQEVVGLVTAG

-243 ILDKDTVS
+243 VLDKDTVS

-269 AAVTRIG
+269 TAVTRIG

-288 FGQLSINILKM
+288 FGQLSINLLKM
-299 KEVLGGASG
+299 KEVLGGVSG
-308 IAGIFAPKTILI
+308 IAGLFAPKSILI
-320 IAGVVAGIA
+320 ITGVVAGIA

-343 EAHPSLVQANTDLA
+343 EAHPSLAQVNTDLA
-357 DTQAQLENNQKRLK
+357 DTQAQLETNQKRLK

-376 PYNERSSEI
+376 PYNERSSDI

-396 EQLEKQLKLLDKKR
+396 EQLEKQLKLLDEKR
-410 QQSAQKEYEGKK
+410 QKSAQKEYEGKK

-465 VSLEEFSALTAD
+465 VGLEGFSALTAD

-492 ASQKGSQ
+492 TREKGTD
-499 ATNTLINIM
+499 ATKHLTDIM
-508 QEYAEGTQEG
+508 QSYADAVSKGIPPSAQLRAEY
-518 KELTE
+518 
-523 EQSVAFEQNL
+523 EQNKAAM
-533 DAIKGLYNNIGYLTD
+533 DELYNTVQILD
-548 EYKEQHP
+548 EEYVAAHP
-555 EIATFLSLYEQLA
+555 EITSFINAYKSLNAVMGETGETADDAEDGLEGLGETLYGAQAASGETA
-568 PEIERVANNT
+568 NKIKEVANNII
-578 DELGDSL
+578 
-585 DGVGNSSNDAVSQ
+585 GVAAPV
-598 SGKLQ
+598 
-603 EKVIEVANSMIDTAT
+603 DTAT
-618 AVDTTSSSF
+618 QSFVD
-627 INLVAQQII
+627 LVAEEII
-636 FNSTGLNTSDKI
+636 FNNTGLSVADKLAALGQLAQQAGMTAGAIASIQGAMGAMHVGEDQI
-648 RALSEL
+648 R
-654 IGYANNAA
+654 GYMRTA
-662 WAINNVSQMAVMG
+662 QL
-675 VSEGGFE
+675 
-682 DEVNRIIGI
+682 
-691 GQRKGLNVTRDAAVK
+691 KGSPVTR
-706 IVQQQLSNKLQ
+706 QQ
-717 RQAAIRLKQSEN
+717 AEN
-729 ASSKYGGGGGGSSVV
+729 ALLADLWKSMSTAPTTPLSSGGYGGGGGGGSSVV
-744 TDTQLE
+744 TDAQLE

-776 VKNLKQLQAAIHAQA
+776 AQRLKQVQAAIHAQA

-799 DGQGDT
+799 DGQSDT

-821 INGLY
+821 INDLY
-826 EDTTEEIDAEKER
+826 EDTNSELNEEQKKLQD
-839 LESIVD
+839 IVN
-845 TLESE
+845 TLNSE
-850 LDVLEKRREAI
+850 LDSLEKLRNDT
-861 QSQMSDITDKKSEIE
+861 QSQLDSVSDEKSEIE
-876 DIISYMSEYSSR
+876 RIISYMSEYSNR

-900 DEAADAINEKYDAQI
+900 DEATDAINAKYDAQI

-926 KEIKRQQLLANLAKA
+926 KEIKRQQLLTNLAKA

-1010 WQEYK
+1010 WQEYGN
-1015 DGWDNLVKEY
+1015 GWNNLVSEY
-1025 NYQQTEILLSQ
+1025 EYQQTELLLSQ
-1036 KYGIDMEKSNWDDR
+1036 KYGINMEKSNWDDR
-1050 LDNFDYFVDSYEDTM
+1050 LNNFNRFVDNYENVMT
-1065 QRYIAIQKELADVEE
+1065 RYTAIQKELSDINAD
-1080 EISRKQEE
+1080 ISKKQEE
-1088 INNARDNLNNYESN
+1088 INSAQSRLDTATNGASSTQNA
-1102 AGSGGSNKQDSLPRV
+1102 LPRV
-1117 LKVKPDG
+1117 LKVNPDG

-1150 GNWTSDKI
+1150 GNWSSNKI
-1158 TGKGFSDLDAAKEW
+1158 TGKGFADLDLAKAW
-1172 LDEQG
+1172 LESQG
-1177 YVFQYAKGTR
+1177 YIFQYAKGTIGAR
-1187 SAYGGLSMVG
+1187 GGLSMVG

-1204 VLGEGDGVIPSDVTA
+1204 VLEKGDGIIPSDVTT

>member
-1 MVEAAATFRKSGF
+1 MVEAAAMFRKSGF
-14 NDSDAATLAKVA
+14 DDSDSAALAKVA

-109 SEIFVG
+109 TEIFVG

-135 DALAKYHIDV
+135 EELAKYDIDV

-150 TMRSTYDILKD
+150 SMRSTYDILKD
-161 VSKIWKDLDDSQRQA
+161 VAKIWKELDDSQRQA

-221 YMEHLEA
+221 YMEHLDA
-228 QINNLKGQFQDFANN
+228 QVNNLKRQFQDFANN
-243 ILDKDTVS
+243 VLNKDTVS

-257 STLLDFANTDIG
+257 GALLDFANTDIG
-269 AAVTRIG
+269 TAVTRIG
-276 MLSGTTLGLLGI
+276 LLSGTTLGLLGI
-288 FGQLSINILKM
+288 FGQLSINLLKM
-299 KEVLGGASG
+299 KKVFDGVSG
-308 IAGIFAPKTILI
+308 VAGLFAPKSILI
-320 IAGVVAGIA
+320 ITGVVAGIA
-329 ALVEIIRAAKNAYD
+329 ALVEIVRGIKGAYD
-343 EAHPSLVQANTDLA
+343 AAHPSLEQVNSDLE
-357 DTQAQLENNQKRLK
+357 TSQKQLEENKNKLK
-371 ELNEI
+371 ELNNI
-376 PYNERSSEI
+376 PYADRSSDI
-385 ALEVEQLKLDN
+385 ALETEQLRLEN
-396 EQLEKQLKLLDKKR
+396 EQLEKQIKLLDEQKQKA
-410 QQSAQKEYEGKK
+410 AQKEYESKK
-422 TVYTGE
+422 DVYTG
-428 KQYTISYANQKF
+428 QYEYTLTLSKGTS
-440 VVDAKNIGEA
+440 VSGETEYVA
-450 YALAADEANEFYNSL
+450 
-465 VSLEEFSALTAD
+465 
-477 SIEKGANDISVAWAT
+477 IANDIAEAYDIVAEKAGVSAEKITSGLQDIDVAWAT
-492 ASQKGSQ
+492 TRQKGTD
-499 ATNTLINIM
+499 ATKYFTDIM
-508 QEYAEGTQEG
+508 RSYADAVSKGIPPSEQ
-518 KELTE
+518 LTV
-523 EQSVAFEQNL
+523 QYEQNKAAM
-533 DAIKGLYNNIGYLTD
+533 DELYNTVQILGE
-548 EYKEQHP
+548 EYVATHP
-555 EIATFLSLYEQLA
+555 EIALFIDTYESLNEVLGEVADSTEKVGNAQNSAAENAINVAEAFNVLQKAQQDYNKSGSFTEDTIASLNAMFPGLVNNLYSQNGELSATAQNALAGANGLVQFAKAMAMVAQYNASQALQQFNQSLGASAYLTENFEQRYKLQQNLRQA
-568 PEIERVANNT
+568 SDARRQI
-578 DELGDSL
+578 DEWINSMGGDS
-585 DGVGNSSNDAVSQ
+585 VS
-598 SGKLQ
+598 
-603 EKVIEVANSMIDTAT
+603 TY
-618 AVDTTSSSF
+618 
-627 INLVAQQII
+627 
-636 FNSTGLNTSDKI
+636 
-648 RALSEL
+648 
-654 IGYANNAA
+654 GY
-662 WAINNVSQMAVMG
+662 
-675 VSEGGFE
+675 
-682 DEVNRIIGI
+682 
-691 GQRKGLNVTRDAAVK
+691 
-706 IVQQQLSNKLQ
+706 
-717 RQAAIRLKQSEN
+717 
-729 ASSKYGGGGGGSSVV
+729 GGGSSVV
-744 TDTQLE
+744 TDAQLE

-776 VKNLKQLQAAIHAQA
+776 AQRLKQVQAALHAQA
-791 EYMRSQLA
+791 QYMRSQLA
-799 DGQGDT
+799 DGQSDT

-839 LESIVD
+839 LESIVN

-850 LDVLEKRREAI
+850 LDVLEKRRKAI

-941 QAKQVLVYKDGRFVY
+941 QAKQVLVYKDGQFVY

-970 SEFDREQLV
+970 NEFDREQLV

-1000 KAALE
+1000 KATLE

-1025 NYQQTEILLSQ
+1025 NYQQTELLLSQ
-1036 KYGIDMEKSNWDDR
+1036 KYGINMEKSNWDDR

-1065 QRYIAIQKELADVEE
+1065 RRYIAIQEELADVEE

-1088 INNARDNLNNYESN
+1088 INNARDDLNNYEGDTGN
-1102 AGSGGSNKQDSLPRV
+1102 NGSNKQDSLPRV
-1117 LKVKPDG
+1117 LKVKSDG

-1150 GNWTSDKI
+1150 GNWTSNKI

-1204 VLGEGDGVIPSDVTA
+1204 VLGEGDGIIPADVTE

-1226 FSPADIWGKL
+1226 FSPADIWSKL

-1243 VSNGGETYQFNID
+1243 ISNGNETYQFNID
-1256 NLSLPNAKD
+1256 NLNLPNAKD
-1265 AQGLLSGLRRYAF
+1265 AQGLLNGLKRYAF

>member
-1 MVEAAATFRKSGF
+1 
-14 NDSDAATLAKVA
+14 
-26 AMYQNVSDTAVSAED
+26 
-41 AAASIVSQIR
+41 
-51 AFGEDASF
+51 
-59 ATTIIDAYNE
+59 
-69 VANNFSTGTNDLSN
+69 
-83 AMEIAGAGLATYN
+83 MEIASAGLATYN

-109 SEIFVG
+109 TEIFVG

-135 DALAKYHIDV
+135 DELAKYHIDV
-145 KNADG
+145 KNMDG
-150 TMRSTYDILKD
+150 SMRSTYDILKD
-161 VSKIWKDLDDSQRQA
+161 VAKIWNVLDDSQRQA

-221 YMEHLEA
+221 WVEHLGA
-228 QINNLKGQFQDFANN
+228 QVNNLKGQFQDFANN
-243 ILDKDTVS
+243 VLDTDTVS

-257 STLLDFANTDIG
+257 STLLDFANTGIG
-269 AAVTRIG
+269 TAVTRIG

-288 FGQLSINILKM
+288 FGQLSINLLKM
-299 KEVLGGASG
+299 KDVLGGVSG
-308 IAGIFAPKTILI
+308 IAGLFAPKSILI
-320 IAGVVAGIA
+320 ITGVVAGIA
-329 ALVEIIRAAKNAYD
+329 ALVEIVRGIKGAYD
-343 EAHPSLVQANTDLA
+343 AAHPSLEQVNADLE
-357 DTQAQLENNQKRLK
+357 TSQKLLEDNKTKLE
-371 ELNEI
+371 ELNKI
-376 PYNERSSEI
+376 PYTDRSSDI
-385 ALEVEQLKLDN
+385 ALETEQLKLEN
-396 EQLEKQLKLLDKKR
+396 EQLEKQIALLDKQK
-410 QQSAQKEYEGKK
+410 QKAAQKEYERSKD
-422 TVYTGE
+422 VYTG
-428 KQYTISYANQKF
+428 QYAYTARLTTGVSMNEQTNFTVIA
-440 VVDAKNIGEA
+440 DDIEEA
-450 YALAADEANEFYNSL
+450 YEKIAEASGATVEQVKNGI
-465 VSLEEFSALTAD
+465 EEM
-477 SIEKGANDISVAWAT
+477 NVAWA
-492 ASQKGSQ
+492 QKLVTSSN
-499 ATNTLINIM
+499 ATREYTNIM
-508 QEYAEGTQEG
+508 VLYANA
-518 KELTE
+518 
-523 EQSVAFEQNL
+523 VADHERVTAQQQAAYEQNKAAM
-533 DAIKGLYNNIGYLTD
+533 DDLYNAVQYLD
-548 EYKEQHP
+548 EEYVAAHP
-555 EIATFLSLYEQLA
+555 EIVMFISAYESLNKVLGETA
-568 PEIERVANNT
+568 GSAADAEDGV
-578 DELGDSL
+578 DELGKTLYGAQAASGETANKIKEIAGNII
-585 DGVGNSSNDAVSQ
+585 GVV
-598 SGKLQ
+598 KP
-603 EKVIEVANSMIDTAT
+603 
-618 AVDTTSSSF
+618 VDTVKQSF
-627 INLVAQQII
+627 IDLVAEEII
-636 FNSTGLNTSDKI
+636 FNSTGLSVADKLAALGQLAQQAGMTASAIASIQGAMGAMHVNEDQI
-648 RALSEL
+648 R
-654 IGYANNAA
+654 GY
-662 WAINNVSQMAVMG
+662 MLT
-675 VSEGGFE
+675 
-682 DEVNRIIGI
+682 NRL
-691 GQRKGLNVTRDAAVK
+691 KGTPVTR
-706 IVQQQLSNKLQ
+706 QQ
-717 RQAAIRLKQSEN
+717 AEN
-729 ASSKYGGGGGGSSVV
+729 ALLMDLWKSMSTAPTTSLGDNKYGYGGGSSVV

-761 LYQFSEASGQSIEQQ
+761 LYSFSEASGQSIEQQ
-776 VKNLKQLQAAIHAQA
+776 AQRLKQVQAALHAQA
-791 EYMRSQLA
+791 QYMRSQLA
-799 DGQGDT
+799 AGQGDT

-850 LDVLEKRREAI
+850 LNVIEKRREAI
-861 QSQMSDITDKKSEIE
+861 QSQMSDIADEKSEIE
-876 DIISYMSEYSSR
+876 NIISYMSEYSSR

-900 DEAADAINEKYDAQI
+900 DEAADAINKKYDAQI

-941 QAKQVLVYKDGRFVY
+941 QAKQVLVYKDGQFVY

-1025 NYQQTEILLSQ
+1025 NYQQTELLLSQ
-1036 KYGIDMEKSNWDDR
+1036 KYGINMEKSNWDDR

-1065 QRYIAIQKELADVEE
+1065 RRYIAIQEELADVEE

-1102 AGSGGSNKQDSLPRV
+1102 AGSGSSNKQDSLPRV
-1117 LKVKPDG
+1117 LKVKSDG

-1158 TGKGFSDLDAAKEW
+1158 TGKGFSDLNAAKEW

-1204 VLGEGDGVIPSDVTA
+1204 VLGEGDGVIPADVTE

-1226 FSPADIWGKL
+1226 FSPADIWSKL

-1243 VSNGGETYQFNID
+1243 ISNGNEIYQFNID
-1256 NLSLPNAKD
+1256 NLNLPNAKD
-1265 AQGLLSGLRRYAF
+1265 AQGLLNGLKRYAF

>member
-1 MVEAAATFRKSGF
+1 MVEAAAMFRKSGF
-14 NDSDAATLAKVA
+14 DDSDAATLAKVA

-109 SEIFVG
+109 TEIFVG

-135 DALAKYHIDV
+135 EELAKYDIDV

-150 TMRSTYDILKD
+150 SMRSTYDILKD
-161 VSKIWKDLDDSQRQA
+161 VADIWKELDDSQRQA

-221 YMEHLEA
+221 YMEHLDA
-228 QINNLKGQFQDFANN
+228 QLNNLKRQFQDFANN
-243 ILDKDTVS
+243 VLDKDTVS
-251 ALLNVG
+251 AFLNVG
-257 STLLDFANTDIG
+257 GALLDFANTDIG
-269 AAVTRIG
+269 TAVTRIG

-288 FGQLSINILKM
+288 FGQLSINLLKM
-299 KEVLGGASG
+299 KEVFSGASG
-308 IAGIFAPKTILI
+308 IAGLFAPKSILI
-320 IAGVVAGIA
+320 ITGVVAGIA
-329 ALVEIIRAAKNAYD
+329 ALVEIIRGIKGAYD
-343 EAHPSLVQANTDLA
+343 AAHPSLEQVNADLE
-357 DTQAQLENNQKRLK
+357 TSQKQLEENADKLK
-371 ELNEI
+371 ELNNI
-376 PYNERSSEI
+376 PYADRSSDI
-385 ALEVEQLKLDN
+385 ALETEQLRLEN
-396 EQLEKQLKLLDKKR
+396 EQLERQIKLLDKQK
-410 QQSAQKEYEGKK
+410 QKAAQKEYESKK
-422 TVYTGE
+422 DVYTG
-428 KQYTISYANQKF
+428 QYAYTLTLSKGTS
-440 VVDAKNIGEA
+440 VSGETEYVA
-450 YALAADEANEFYNSL
+450 
-465 VSLEEFSALTAD
+465 
-477 SIEKGANDISVAWAT
+477 IANDIAEAYDIVAEKAGVSTEKVISGLQDIAVAWAT
-492 ASQKGSQ
+492 IRQKGPD
-499 ATNTLINIM
+499 ATKYFTDIM
-508 QEYAEGTQEG
+508 QSYADAVSKGIPPSEQLRVEY
-518 KELTE
+518 
-523 EQSVAFEQNL
+523 EQNKAAM
-533 DAIKGLYNNIGYLTD
+533 DELYNTVQILD
-548 EYKEQHP
+548 EEYVASHP
-555 EIATFLSLYEQLA
+555 EIALFINVYEFLKTVLGETGEAANDAKDGIEGLGETLHGAQAASGETA
-568 PEIERVANNT
+568 NKIKEIANNII
-578 DELGDSL
+578 
-585 DGVGNSSNDAVSQ
+585 GVAAPV
-598 SGKLQ
+598 
-603 EKVIEVANSMIDTAT
+603 DTAT
-618 AVDTTSSSF
+618 QSFVD
-627 INLVAQQII
+627 LVAEEII
-636 FNSTGLNTSDKI
+636 FNSTGLSVADKLA
-648 RALSEL
+648 ALGQLAQQAGMTAGAIASIQGAMGALHVGEDQ
-654 IGYANNAA
+654 IKGYMRTA
-662 WAINNVSQMAVMG
+662 QL
-675 VSEGGFE
+675 
-682 DEVNRIIGI
+682 
-691 GQRKGLNVTRDAAVK
+691 KGSPVTR
-706 IVQQQLSNKLQ
+706 QQ
-717 RQAAIRLKQSEN
+717 AEN
-729 ASSKYGGGGGGSSVV
+729 ALLADLWKSMSTAPTTPLSSGGYGGGGGGGSSVV
-744 TDTQLE
+744 TDAQLE

-776 VKNLKQLQAAIHAQA
+776 AQRLKQVQAALHAQA
-791 EYMRSQLA
+791 QYMRSQLA
-799 DGQGDT
+799 DGQSDT

-850 LDVLEKRREAI
+850 LDVLEKRRKAI

-941 QAKQVLVYKDGRFVY
+941 QAKQVLVYKDGQFVY

-970 SEFDREQLV
+970 NEFDRAQLV
-979 EKEKEA
+979 EKEKEV

-1025 NYQQTEILLSQ
+1025 NYQQTELLLSQ
-1036 KYGIDMEKSNWDDR
+1036 KYGINMEKSNWDDR

-1065 QRYIAIQKELADVEE
+1065 RRYIAIQEELADVEE

-1088 INNARDNLNNYESN
+1088 INNARDNLNNYEGDTGNS
-1102 AGSGGSNKQDSLPRV
+1102 GSNKQDSLPRV

-1138 GGGIFQITGGTS
+1138 GGGIFQITGGTP

-1158 TGKGFSDLDAAKEW
+1158 TGKGFSDLNAAKEW

-1204 VLGEGDGVIPSDVTA
+1204 VLGEGDGIIPADVTE

-1226 FSPADIWGKL
+1226 FSPADIWSKL

-1243 VSNGGETYQFNID
+1243 ISNGNETYQFNID
-1256 NLSLPNAKD
+1256 NLNLPNAKD
-1265 AQGLLSGLRRYAF
+1265 AQGLLNGLKRYAF

>member
-1 MVEAAATFRKSGF
+1 
-14 NDSDAATLAKVA
+14 
-26 AMYQNVSDTAVSAED
+26 
-41 AAASIVSQIR
+41 
-51 AFGEDASF
+51 
-59 ATTIIDAYNE
+59 
-69 VANNFSTGTNDLSN
+69 
-83 AMEIAGAGLATYN
+83 MEIAGAGLATYN

-109 SEIFVG
+109 TEIFVG

-135 DALAKYHIDV
+135 DELAKYDIDV

-150 TMRSTYDILKD
+150 SMRSTYDILKD
-161 VSKIWKDLDDSQRQA
+161 VAEIWNVLDDSRRQA

-221 YMEHLEA
+221 YMEHLDA
-228 QINNLKGQFQDFANN
+228 QVNNLKGQFQDFANN
-243 ILDKDTVS
+243 VLDKDTVS
-251 ALLNVG
+251 AFLNVG

-269 AAVTRIG
+269 TAVTRIG

-288 FGQLSINILKM
+288 FGQLSINLLKM
-299 KEVLGGASG
+299 KEVFSGVSG
-308 IAGIFAPKTILI
+308 IAGLFAPKNILI
-320 IAGVVAGIA
+320 ITGVVAGIA
-329 ALVEIIRAAKNAYD
+329 ALVEIVRGIKSAYD
-343 EAHPSLVQANTDLA
+343 AAHPSLGQVNADLE
-357 DTQAQLENNQKRLK
+357 TSQKQLEDNKTKLD
-371 ELNEI
+371 ELNKT
-376 PYNERSSEI
+376 PYATDRISDIE
-385 ALEVEQLKLDN
+385 LEKEQLKLTN
-396 EQLEKQLKLLDKKR
+396 ELLEKQIALLDKQK
-410 QQSAQKEYEGKK
+410 QKAAQKEYESKK
-422 TVYTGE
+422 DVYTGE
-428 KQYTISYANQKF
+428 KAYTLTLSRGTS
-440 VVDAKNIGEA
+440 VSGETEYVA
-450 YALAADEANEFYNSL
+450 
-465 VSLEEFSALTAD
+465 
-477 SIEKGANDISVAWAT
+477 IANDIAEAYDIVAEKAGVSTEKIISGLQNIDVAWAT
-492 ASQKGSQ
+492 TRQKGTD
-499 ATNTLINIM
+499 ATKHLTDIM
-508 QEYAEGTQEG
+508 QSYADTVSKGITPTEQLRVEYEQNKAAID
-518 KELTE
+518 ELYN
-523 EQSVAFEQNL
+523 VVQNL
-533 DAIKGLYNNIGYLTD
+533 DE
-548 EYKEQHP
+548 EYIATHP
-555 EIATFLSLYEQLA
+555 EIALFIDAYKSLNAVLGETADSTEKVSNAQNLATEKAINVAEAFNVLQKAQQDYNESGSFTEATIASLNNMFPGLVNNLYSQNGQLSTTAQNALAGANGLVQFAKAMAMVAQYNASQALQQFNQSLGASAYLTENFEQ
-568 PEIERVANNT
+568 RY
-578 DELGDSL
+578 
-585 DGVGNSSNDAVSQ
+585 
-598 SGKLQ
+598 KLQ
-603 EKVIEVANSMIDTAT
+603 QNLRQASDARRQIDEWINSMGD
-618 AVDTTSSSF
+618 TSSS
-627 INLVAQQII
+627 
-636 FNSTGLNTSDKI
+636 TY
-648 RALSEL
+648 
-654 IGYANNAA
+654 GY
-662 WAINNVSQMAVMG
+662 
-675 VSEGGFE
+675 
-682 DEVNRIIGI
+682 
-691 GQRKGLNVTRDAAVK
+691 
-706 IVQQQLSNKLQ
+706 
-717 RQAAIRLKQSEN
+717 
-729 ASSKYGGGGGGSSVV
+729 GGGGGSSVV
-744 TDTQLE
+744 TDAQLE

-776 VKNLKQLQAAIHAQA
+776 AQRLKQVQAALHAQA
-791 EYMRSQLA
+791 QYMRSQLA
-799 DGQGDT
+799 AGQGDT

-850 LDVLEKRREAI
+850 LNVLEKRRETI
-861 QSQMSDITDKKSEIE
+861 QSQMSDIADEKSEIE

-941 QAKQVLVYKDGRFVY
+941 QAKQVLVYKDGQFVY

-1025 NYQQTEILLSQ
+1025 NYQQTELLLSQ
-1036 KYGIDMEKSNWDDR
+1036 KYGINMEKSNWDDR

-1065 QRYIAIQKELADVEE
+1065 RRYIAIQEELADVEE

-1088 INNARDNLNNYESN
+1088 INNARDNLHDYESS
-1102 AGSGGSNKQDSLPRV
+1102 AGSSGSNKQDSLPRV
-1117 LKVKPDG
+1117 LKVKSDG

-1172 LDEQG
+1172 LDAQG

-1204 VLGEGDGVIPSDVTA
+1204 VLGEGDGVIPADVTE

-1226 FSPADIWGKL
+1226 FSPADIWSKL

-1243 VSNGGETYQFNID
+1243 ISNGNETYQFNID
-1256 NLSLPNAKD
+1256 NLNLPNAKD
-1265 AQGLLSGLRRYAF
+1265 AQGLLNGLKRYAL